1 MPEKRIKTPGPIWVW
16 IVVAIV
22 FTQLVKRGIV
32 GWPLPDE
39 FDFGSRFMENLV
51 ANLIYGLPVLVVFI
65 IAMIVVNMRKEKD
78 T

>member
-1 MPEKRIKTPGPIWVW
+1 MPKKKIRTPGPIWVW

-32 GWPLPDE
+32 GWPLPKN
-39 FDFGSRFMENLV
+39 FNFGSRFMENLV
-51 ANLIYGLPVLVVFI
+51 SNLIYGLPVLVVFI